1 MKRLLTLWLT
11 LLAALWLTR
20 TAVSALLFQQA
31 GRGFGA
37 TFLLV
42 TVPVMQT
49 LLVGWVTRPPGP
61 PPWAGL
67 GREIRQRRLLPALL
81 AGDAA
86 ALLLALF
93 FESEL
98 PPAAW
103 AALQAGAVSVFLGVI
118 AVRGAWR
125 RTERA
130 WLGLLALTLAA
141 FALSALSGLEPFQK
155 LLFPGR
161 SPLFQR
167 LAVEAPPL
175 ILAAAALLACR
186 EILGRE
192 SAAAG
197 SFLDAAL
204 GLGLLGAL
212 LEILTLIPGTILP
225 VLWALL
231 AWTCRLLAATSLAAA
246 ALLVRQPSP
255 AETPFDPAEGV
266 VP

>member
-31 GRGFGA
+31 AGGFPA
-37 TFLLV
+37 VFVLV
-42 TVPVMQT
+42 TVPLLQT
-49 LLVGWVTRPPGP
+49 LAVGWVTRSPGP

-67 GREIRQRRLLPALL
+67 EVRRRRLVAGLL

-86 ALLLALF
+86 ALLLALL
-93 FESEL
+93 FESDL

-103 AALQAGAVSVFLGVI
+103 AGLQAAGAAVLLGL
-118 AVRGAWR
+118 AARRGAWNR
-125 RTERA
+125 SERS
-130 WLGLLALTLAA
+130 WLGLLAFTLVL
-141 FALSALSGLEPFQK
+141 FALAVLPGLEPLQD

-167 LAVEAPPL
+167 LAVEAPAL
-175 ILAAAALLACR
+175 VLAAAALLACR
-186 EILGRE
+186 EILARE

-197 SFLDAAL
+197 TLLDAAL
-204 GLGLLGAL
+204 GLGLTGAL
-212 LEILTLIPGTILP
+212 LEVLTLIPEAPLP
-225 VLWALL
+225 VLWAVL
-231 AWTCRLLAATSLAAA
+231 AWACRLLAATSLAT
-246 ALLVRQPSP
+246 ALALVRAPGPPESS
-255 AETPFDPAEGV
+255 FDPAEGV

>member
-31 GRGFGA
+31 DGGFGA
-37 TFLLV
+37 AFVLV
-42 TVPVMQT
+42 TVPVLQT
-49 LLVGWVTRPPGP
+49 LAVAWVTRAQGP

-67 GREIRQRRLLPALL
+67 ASEIRRRRLLLGLL

-86 ALLLALF
+86 ALLLALLL
-93 FESEL
+93 ESGA

-103 AALQAGAVSVFLGVI
+103 AGLQAAGAGVFLGL
-118 AVRGAWR
+118 AALRGVWS
-125 RTERA
+125 RTDRA

-141 FALSALSGLEPFQK
+141 FALAALPGLEPLQGF
-155 LLFPGR
+155 LFPGR

-167 LAVEAPPL
+167 LAVETPPL
-175 ILAAAALLACR
+175 VLAAAALLACR

-192 SAAAG
+192 SAAAAA
-197 SFLDAAL
+197 FLDSAL

-212 LEILTLIPGTILP
+212 LEILT
-225 VLWALL
+225 
-231 AWTCRLLAATSLAAA
+231 
-246 ALLVRQPSP
+246 
-255 AETPFDPAEGV
+255 
-266 VP
+266 